1 MLSKFFAASI
11 KVDLYDLEGAVTA
24 LRHAKGET
32 EDVGFQAQCD
42 GAIAALAVLNGR
54 DLRDQSDFMRVFTRF
69 VGEENDDA

>member
-1 MLSKFFAASI
+1 MLSKFFAPSI

-24 LRHAKGET
+24 LRHAKEET
-32 EDVGFQAQCD
+32 EDAGFQARCD